1 MNKKYVVFHQLNQNP
16 KTPYL
21 HIHSQRKKERNE
33 KPTKEIKINSE
44 TEETKKKQ
52 QQQISKAA
60 DKMGACKS
68 AHKNNRRARQ
78 KII

>member
-44 TEETKKKQ
+44 TEETKKK
-52 QQQISKAA
+52 
-60 DKMGACKS
+60 
-68 AHKNNRRARQ
+68 NNNN
-78 KII
+78 K